1 MSQKDRKAFINV
13 PYRAYAGEP
22 HWRPPLRME
31 RAELLNPKKNPS
43 LAHID
48 IVLLIA
54 RRGDEIAGRIA
65 AFINHRHIEYHADS
79 TGHFGLFDVITAED
93 DETRQALLKAA
104 SDWVS
109 GKGMS
114 KIAGPFDLSVND
126 ECGQLLKGFDTP
138 PSVLM
143 PYGREADCEG
153 LERAGFAKAMDM
165 YALRHN
171 MGDVFSLP
179 PVVAKLKA
187 RCDADPSITV
197 RPVNFARFEDDIAL
211 LIEIFNDA
219 WSQNWGF
226 IPLTDAEVAHMAS
239 SMRPV
244 LRSDGLWIASIDGE
258 PVSFTLMLPNLNEAI
273 FDLNGRL
280 LPFGWAKLLYRLKLS
295 KLRTGRIPLAG
306 TKTSVHKTRRGLTAT
321 VGAWDAC
328 LRAQHKRGI
337 REVEFSWVL
346 ETNRDLLGLA
356 DIYQCERYKTYR
368 IYEKAL

>member
-1 MSQKDRKAFINV
+1 
-13 PYRAYAGEP
+13 
-22 HWRPPLRME
+22 ME

-48 IVLLIA
+48 IVLLLA
-54 RRGDEIAGRIA
+54 RRGDEITGRIA
-65 AFINHRHIEYHADS
+65 AFINHRHITYHADS
-79 TGHFGLFDVITAED
+79 TGHFGLFDVVASGDE
-93 DETRQALLKAA
+93 ETRQALLKAA

-143 PYGREADCEG
+143 PYGRKADCEG
-153 LERAGFAKAMDM
+153 LERAGFAKAIDM

-171 MGDVFSLP
+171 MGEVFSLP

-197 RPVNFARFEDDIAL
+197 RPVNFSRFEDDIAL

-280 LPFGWAKLLYRLKLS
+280 LPFGWAKLLYRLKFS
-295 KLRTGRIPLAG
+295 KLRSGRIPLAG

-321 VGAWDAC
+321 VGAWEAC
-328 LRAQHKRGI
+328 LRAQHARGI

-356 DIYQCERYKTYR
+356 EIYACERYKTYR
-368 IYEKAL
+368 VYEKAL